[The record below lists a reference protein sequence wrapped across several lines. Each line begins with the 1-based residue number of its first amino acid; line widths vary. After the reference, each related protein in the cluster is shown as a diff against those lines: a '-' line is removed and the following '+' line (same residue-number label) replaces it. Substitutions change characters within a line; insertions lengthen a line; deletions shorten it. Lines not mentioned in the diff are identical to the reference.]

1 MIEHK
6 LNEPHFLQNTAVL
19 KKSLLITIF
28 SFLTLGE
35 LWTAPESHNDP
46 AMILARLV
54 LETLTCN
61 HSTLG
66 PM

>member
-1 MIEHK
+1 MPQAFLFTEHSSPK
-6 LNEPHFLQNTAVL
+6 
-19 KKSLLITIF
+19 KKSLLIPIF

-35 LWTAPESHNDP
+35 LCRAPESHNGP

-61 HSTLG
+61 HSTLS